1 MQYMKG
7 DEGESLIIFVGI
19 KNTGTQV
26 KNIFRIFK
34 EKQES
39 HYGRVS
45 WGTVAVFEA
54 KELLEDDIIKGH
66 IQHY

>member
-19 KNTGTQV
+19 KNTGTQL
-26 KNIFRIFK
+26 KNKFRIFK

-45 WGTVAVFEA
+45 
-54 KELLEDDIIKGH
+54 
-66 IQHY
+66 